1 MASQHQAMLSKFS
14 LDWIVSAAQTPH
26 RERLEI
32 PRVKRLWASIN
43 SENAA
48 AIAPD

>member
-1 MASQHQAMLSKFS
+1 MAFQHQAMLSRFS
-14 LDWIVSAAQTPH
+14 LDWNVSAAQTPC

-32 PRVKRLWASIN
+32 LHVKRLWASIN